1 MTKGIII
8 IIDINKP
15 IFICTGF
22 VQKELVTDLLKECVK
37 MYEFDHPNVLKL
49 SGVCL
54 DGGPAPYIIM
64 PYMENGSLLAHLKE
78 ERQSFVLAPEN
89 TDPEETVST
98 GIVIVYS
105 NAKIN
110 ERRN

>member
-1 MTKGIII
+1 MLAKTLIYV
-8 IIDINKP
+8 
-15 IFICTGF
+15 GF
-22 VQKELVTDLLKECVK
+22 VQRELVRDLLKECAK

-78 ERQSFVLAPEN
+78 DRQSTPEN
-89 TDPEETVST
+89 TDPEEVVSEYMKNN
-98 GIVIVYS
+98 I
-105 NAKIN
+105 
-110 ERRN
+110 